1 MNQHTFQEQYKQ
13 AIMKIAVGFFIIDDV
28 GSRLGYAEEMME
40 QNKKDLCII
49 LSQGIGIS
57 PESILED
64 ASRVYLP
71 AEYLREIRTSG
82 LLEELRNEMSHMK
95 LEILTQN

>member
-1 MNQHTFQEQYKQ
+1 MNQQAFQEQYKQ
-13 AIMKIAVGFFIIDDV
+13 AILKIAVGFFIIEDV
-28 GSRLGYAEEMME
+28 GSRLGYANELME
-40 QNKKDLCII
+40 QNKKDLCVI

-57 PESILED
+57 AESILED

-71 AEYLREIRTSG
+71 AEYLREIRISG
-82 LLEELRNEMSHMK
+82 LLEELREEMSQMK